1 MDYRFLRISDMGS
14 VRHIEISMESPLNPL
29 NMDLIGEIGDVIRS
43 SEGKVVVISGRN
55 RAFSA
60 GADIHG
66 FVDLTPEMAYEFAT
80 KGHRVMDSIE
90 EHPLPVIAAMHG
102 FALGGGFELAL
113 ACDFRIAHPETKM
126 GLPEINLGIIPG
138 FGGTQRLL
146 RIAGEARALQMIST
160 GSTITAKD
168 AVNFGIVN
176 EVNENYRERA
186 FELASE
192 LAAKPHSS
200 LKFSKRLLRHH
211 DPEAFELEKEFFGR
225 VFGLPDRREGVSAF
239 LEKRKPQFNREQ

>member
-1 MDYRFLRISDMGS
+1 MDYRFLKVSDRDD

-29 NMDLIGEIGDVIRS
+29 NMEVIGEIGDVVRS
-43 SEGKVVVISGRN
+43 SEEKVLVISGRN
-55 RAFSA
+55 KAFSA

-90 EHPLPVIAAMHG
+90 EHPLPVIAAIHG

-113 ACDFRIAHPETKM
+113 ACDFRIAHPDSKI

-146 RIAGEARALQMIST
+146 RIEGETRALQMICT
-160 GSTITAKD
+160 GSTITAKE
-168 AVNFGIVN
+168 AVGYGIIN
-176 EVNENYRERA
+176 EVSENYLERA
-186 FELASE
+186 LTFASE
-192 LAAKPHSS
+192 LASKPHSS

-211 DPEAFELEKEFFGR
+211 DSEAFELEKEFFGR
-225 VFGLPDRREGVSAF
+225 AFGLPSRREGVNAF
-239 LEKRKPQFNREQ
+239 LEKRKPQFNRE